1 LKKLRQSGDLFL
13 RCQSDAISGER
24 IRAAD
29 FLRAC
34 GMAGL
39 QTGEILGWVCCVLDA
54 QAHSRVEP
62 RLVPSRAGRA
72 ADGLGSGLAGP
83 DANSLAIGLLIL

>member
-1 LKKLRQSGDLFL
+1 
-13 RCQSDAISGER
+13 
-24 IRAAD
+24 
-29 FLRAC
+29 
-34 GMAGL
+34 
-39 QTGEILGWVCCVLDA
+39 VLDA